1 MRARITAMASYLPEK
16 VLRNSDLEKMVNT
29 TDEWI
34 VSRTGMKERRIAA
47 EGECTSDM
55 GASAAIKALEKAGM
69 DASEVELILVAT
81 MTPDHFAP
89 STAALIQHKIGAKN
103 AFAMDFQAACSG
115 YLYGLSI
122 AKAYVESGMYSKVLL
137 IAAEKLSSFMNYKDR
152 DTCILFGDGASAS
165 VISNEGGGLEIR
177 TVDLGTDGSQ
187 SEILKIPAGGT
198 GMPTSHKTI
207 DEGMHYIQMNG
218 KELFKHAVRRMESAV
233 KKCLDSSK
241 LREEDISWLVPHQA
255 NLRIIDGLAKRFSI
269 PSERVYVNIHKYG
282 NTSAPSVAIALDE
295 LLQEEQVDNG
305 ENVMLVAFGAGLT
318 WGSTLLT
325 KTAS

>member
-1 MRARITAMASYLPEK
+1 MKARITAMASYLPER
-16 VLRNSDLEKMVNT
+16 VLRNSDLEKIVDT

-34 VSRTGMKERRIAA
+34 VTRTGMKERRIAA
-47 EGECTSDM
+47 EGEHTSHM
-55 GASAAIKALEKAGM
+55 GARAAERALEKAGM
-69 DASEVELILVAT
+69 DVSEVELVLVAT

-89 STAALIQHKIGAKN
+89 STAALIQDKIGAKN

-115 YLYGLSI
+115 YLYGLSM
-122 AKAYVESGMYSKVLL
+122 AKAYVESGMYSNVLL
-137 IAAEKLSSFMNYKDR
+137 VAAEKLSTFMNYKDR
-152 DTCILFGDGASAS
+152 DTCILFGDGAAAS
-165 VISNEGGGLEIR
+165 VITDKGEGMEIR

-187 SEILKIPAGGT
+187 SDILMIPAGGS
-198 GMPTSHKTI
+198 GIPTSHETI
-207 DEGMHYIQMNG
+207 DGGQHFIKMNG
-218 KELFKHAVRRMESAV
+218 KELFKHAVRRMEGAV
-233 KKCLDSSK
+233 KKCLDRNN

-269 PSERVYVNIHKYG
+269 PAEKVYVNIHKYG

-295 LLQEEQVDNG
+295 LTQEEQVDNG